1 MHRITRHIKEGFVG
15 ILRHGAMSLSSVT
28 AVTLTLLLVS
38 MFLLLTLN
46 LQQITKNVENSV
58 QIHVKI
64 NEDVTDMNT
73 ILEMEA
79 QITKII
85 GVTAIT
91 YSDKNQELDSF
102 ILAFG
107 EDGKIFEM
115 YRGDSNPLRNAFLV
129 DVARGADLPLVSDII
144 GKMPGVESANYGG
157 ENTIKL
163 VSMLNTI
170 RNGGLILVSFLSFL
184 AIFLIAN
191 TIKIT
196 IYSRNTEITIMRTIG
211 ASNNFIRA
219 PYLIEGVIIGLLG
232 SILPV
237 IVTVVGYMYIYKSMG
252 GVLVSNLFTLH
263 AVFPFVYQIS
273 GILVSIAVLVGL
285 FGSFISV
292 TRYLRWSR

>member
-1 MHRITRHIKEGFVG
+1 
-15 ILRHGAMSLSSVT
+15 
-28 AVTLTLLLVS
+28 
-38 MFLLLTLN
+38 
-46 LQQITKNVENSV
+46 
-58 QIHVKI
+58 
-64 NEDVTDMNT
+64 
-73 ILEMEA
+73 
-79 QITKII
+79 
-85 GVTAIT
+85 
-91 YSDKNQELDSF
+91 
-102 ILAFG
+102 
-107 EDGKIFEM
+107 M

-129 DVARGADLPLVSDII
+129 DVARGADLPLVSEII

-170 RNGGLILVSFLSFL
+170 RNGGLVLVSFLSFL

-232 SILPV
+232 SIIPV
-237 IVTVVGYMYIYKSMG
+237 IVTVVGYMYIYKSLG
-252 GVLVSNLFTLH
+252 GVLVSNLFTLRP
-263 AVFPFVYQIS
+263 VFPFVYQIS
-273 GILVSIAVLVGL
+273 GILVAIAVLVGL